1 MLACIHG
8 ASKHGRYLSLA
19 TTSTSSFV
27 LGAAMCAIRPR
38 PPPLVLHEH
47 VLPAALYV
55 TLCCCADMHLLIPLL
70 YPCYCV
76 MPLALPAVRARS
88 TLGLAQTCTIS
99 F

>member
-19 TTSTSSFV
+19 TTSIPLLSFLKLQCALYG
-27 LGAAMCAIRPR
+27 LGRRRSFCMSMCAM
-38 PPPLVLHEH
+38 
-47 VLPAALYV
+47 

-76 MPLALPAVRARS
+76 MPLALPAVRC
-88 TLGLAQTCTIS
+88 L
-99 F
+99 

>member
-27 LGAAMCAIRPR
+27 FGAAMCAMRPR

-47 VLPAALYV
+47 VRYDALL
-55 TLCCCADMHLLIPLL
+55 LCGRMHLLIPLL

-76 MPLALPAVRARS
+76 MPLALPAVRC
-88 TLGLAQTCTIS
+88 L
-99 F
+99 